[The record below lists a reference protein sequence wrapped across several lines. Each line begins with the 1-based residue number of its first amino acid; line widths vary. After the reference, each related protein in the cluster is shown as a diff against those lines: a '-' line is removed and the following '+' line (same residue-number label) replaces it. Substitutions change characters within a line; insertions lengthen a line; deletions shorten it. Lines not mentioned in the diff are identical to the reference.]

1 MSYVCCYGITYLIL
15 PCRRVWLCVRR
26 VSAPAP
32 VRSLRV
38 VSGHV
43 SHTFCAVL
51 VVVHCKVQAY
61 GFENVFYFV
70 FTMVLSVSCFYYLH
84 TRVNETRSLLRL
96 LSSRVLKVQ
105 KKKIYHFICVRMKP
119 CRAQRTP
126 EHIKTW
132 KQ

>member
-15 PCRRVWLCVRR
+15 PWRVWLCVRR
-26 VSAPAP
+26 VSAP

-38 VSGHV
+38 VTSR
-43 SHTFCAVL
+43 TLFCAVL

-61 GFENVFYFV
+61 GFKNVFYFV

-96 LSSRVLKVQ
+96 LSSRVKVQ